1 MSVLRMLKEQY
12 KMKRKGDTMGKM
24 KFGILATG
32 NIANSMAKAVQNLE
46 EIECRAAASRSYDRA
61 KDFADKWGF
70 EKAYGSYEELVNDP
84 EVELIYVASP
94 HSHHYAHAKLCLEH
108 GKHVLLEKAF
118 TVNASQAEE
127 LIALAKEQGL
137 LLAEAF
143 WSRYMPTRKI
153 LDDLIA
159 QGKIGEVQAVTAD
172 FGAPLSHKER
182 MWNPELAGGAL
193 LDLGVYPINFA
204 LQVFKSPVK
213 KIMSDAVMTELGV
226 DSMNGTTLTFE
237 DNKIAIL
244 HSNMLSYM
252 PNRGVV
258 YGDKGYI
265 EFYELN
271 NCREIRVYDENKE
284 MTASYP
290 APEQINGYE
299 YEVLACIRAIE
310 AGQNECE
317 EMPHSET
324 MRLMRILDEVRKQ
337 WGFVLPCE

>member
-1 MSVLRMLKEQY
+1 
-12 KMKRKGDTMGKM
+12 MKNDERNGEAMRKI

-32 NIANSMAKAVQNLE
+32 NIAGSMAKAVSQLE
-46 EIECRAAASRSYDRA
+46 EVECCAAASRSYEKA
-61 KDFADKWGF
+61 KNFADKWGF
-70 EKAYGSYEELVNDP
+70 QKAYGSYEELVRDP

-127 LIALAKEQGL
+127 LIALARKKGL

-143 WSRYMPTRKI
+143 WPRYMPTRKM
-153 LDDLIA
+153 LDDLTA
-159 QGKIGEVQAVTAD
+159 QGTIGDVQAVTAD
-172 FGAPLSHKER
+172 FGAPLSHIER

-204 LQVFKSPVK
+204 LQVFKGQVK
-213 KIMSDAVMTELGV
+213 NIQSGAVMSPLRV
-226 DSMNGTTLTFE
+226 DHMNGITLSFE
-237 DNKIAIL
+237 DDKTAVL
-244 HSNMLSYM
+244 HSNMLSCM

-258 YGDKGYI
+258 YGTKGFI
-265 EFYELN
+265 EVYEIN
-271 NCREIRVYDENKE
+271 NPREIRVFNANKE

-290 APEQINGYE
+290 APTQINGYE
-299 YEVLACIRAIE
+299 YEVLACVRAIE
-310 AGQNECE
+310 AGQVECE

-324 MRLMRILDEVRKQ
+324 LRLMRILDEVRAQ
-337 WGFVLPCE
+337 WGFRLPCE

>member
-1 MSVLRMLKEQY
+1 MNKI
-12 KMKRKGDTMGKM
+12 

-32 NIANSMAKAVQNLE
+32 NIAGSMAKAVQQLE
-46 EIECRAAASRSYDRA
+46 EVECYAAASRSYEKA
-61 KDFADKWGF
+61 KAFADKWGF
-70 EKAYGSYEELVNDP
+70 EKAYGSYEELVQDP

-118 TVNASQAEE
+118 TVNVPQAEE

-143 WSRYMPTRKI
+143 WPRYMPTRKM

-159 QGKIGEVQAVTAD
+159 QGTIGEVQAVTAD
-172 FGAPLSHKER
+172 FGAPLSHIER
-182 MWNPELAGGAL
+182 LRNPELAGGAL

-204 LQVFKSPVK
+204 LQVFKGQVK
-213 KIMSDAVMTELGV
+213 KISSDAVMSPLGV
-226 DSMNGTTLTFE
+226 DHMNGITLTFE
-237 DNKIAIL
+237 DDKIAVL
-244 HSNMLSYM
+244 HSNMISCM

-258 YGDKGYI
+258 YGDKGFI
-265 EFYELN
+265 ELYELN
-271 NCREIRVYDENKE
+271 NPGEIRVFNANKE
-284 MTASYP
+284 LTVSYP

-299 YEVLACIRAIE
+299 YEVLACVRAIRN
-310 AGQNECE
+310 GQLECE

-324 MRLMRILDEVRKQ
+324 LRLMRILDEARAQ
-337 WGFVLPCE
+337 WGFKLPCE

>member
-1 MSVLRMLKEQY
+1 M
-12 KMKRKGDTMGKM
+12 RKV

-32 NIANSMAKAVQNLE
+32 NIANSMAKAVQQLGE
-46 EIECRAAASRSYDRA
+46 TECYAAASRNYDRA
-61 KDFADKWGF
+61 KVFADKWGF
-70 EKAYGSYEELVNDP
+70 QKAYGSYEELVQDP
-84 EVELIYVASP
+84 DVELVYVASP

-118 TVNASQAEE
+118 TVNVSQAEE
-127 LIALAKEQGL
+127 LIALARNKGL

-143 WSRYMPTRKI
+143 WPRYMPTRKM

-159 QGKIGEVQAVTAD
+159 QGTIGEIQAVTAD
-172 FGAPLSHKER
+172 FGAPLSHVER

-204 LQVFKSPVK
+204 LQLFDGQVQRIQSA
-213 KIMSDAVMTELGV
+213 AVMSSLGV
-226 DSMNGTTLTFE
+226 DNMNGITLTFE
-237 DNKIAIL
+237 SGKIAVL
-244 HSNMLSYM
+244 HSNMLSCM

-258 YGDKGYI
+258 YGNKGFI
-265 EFYELN
+265 ELYEIN
-271 NCREIRVYDENKE
+271 NPREIRVFNENKE

-310 AGQNECE
+310 AGQIECE

-324 MRLMRILDEVRKQ
+324 LRLMKILDEVRSQ
-337 WGFVLPCE
+337 WGFKLPCE

>member
-1 MSVLRMLKEQY
+1 
-12 KMKRKGDTMGKM
+12 MKRI

-32 NIANSMAKAVQNLE
+32 NIANSMAKAVQQLE
-46 EIECRAAASRSYDRA
+46 EVECYAAASRSYEKA

-94 HSHHYAHAKLCLEH
+94 HSHHYPHAKLCLEH

-118 TVNASQAEE
+118 TVNVSQAEE
-127 LIALAKEQGL
+127 LIALSKEKGL

-143 WSRYMPTRKI
+143 WPRYMPTRKI

-159 QGKIGEVQAVTAD
+159 QGEIGEVHAVMAD
-172 FGAPLSHKER
+172 FGAPLSHVER

-204 LQVFKSPVK
+204 LQIFKSSVQ
-213 KIMSDAVMTELGV
+213 KIQSDAVMSPLGV
-226 DSMNGTTLTFE
+226 DHMNGITLTFA
-237 DNKIAIL
+237 DNKIAVL
-244 HSNMLSYM
+244 HSNMLACM
-252 PNRGVV
+252 GNRGVV
-258 YGDKGYI
+258 YGDKGFI
-265 EFYELN
+265 ELYEIN
-271 NCREIRVYDENKE
+271 NPMGIRIFNENKE
-284 MTASYP
+284 LTASYP

-299 YEVLACIRAIE
+299 YEVLACVRAIK
-310 AGQNECE
+310 AGQIECE

-324 MRLMRILDEVRKQ
+324 LRLMKILDEIRGQ
-337 WGFVLPCE
+337 WGFKLPCE